1 MQIEFKNTKNQY
13 VNRSTSNDL
22 IDPTQR
28 AWIEVSGDAIE
39 NNIKKIKSLL
49 RKNCKF
55 MAVVKADGYGHDATF
70 VSKYAIKGGA
80 DQLGVAT
87 LCEGISLRNAGIN
100 KPILVL
106 GNIYCKKDLITCFH
120 YDLMPTIS
128 SVRDCLI
135 CNNIGK
141 KYHKV
146 FALHLKVD
154 TGMSRLGFELKDFL
168 HQFKNIQSCENIL
181 IKGIYSHL
189 ASADEENA
197 LDKNSFTQMQKNK
210 FKDLLKEI
218 KIFQYPEITT
228 HLANSAGT
236 LLAKEF
242 HFDMVRV
249 GLSMYGYKP
258 FTGSKMDLKLQ
269 PALFLKSKVTFIRS
283 VKANTSVSY
292 GSKFITNK
300 DAKLAVISIGYADGI
315 NRKLSNKISLIHK
328 GKSYPQVG
336 SITMDQLMIDIS
348 DSNDINVG
356 DTVLLLGQDGDH
368 YISPVD
374 WASKSSSITWE
385 ILCAFKNRLPRV
397 QIK

>member
-1 MQIEFKNTKNQY
+1 MKHNK
-13 VNRSTSNDL
+13 SN
-22 IDPTQR
+22 
-28 AWIEVSGDAIE
+28 
-39 NNIKKIKSLL
+39 KS
-49 RKNCKF
+49 
-55 MAVVKADGYGHDATF
+55 
-70 VSKYAIKGGA
+70 
-80 DQLGVAT
+80 
-87 LCEGISLRNAGIN
+87 
-100 KPILVL
+100 
-106 GNIYCKKDLITCFH
+106 
-120 YDLMPTIS
+120 
-128 SVRDCLI
+128 
-135 CNNIGK
+135 GK
-141 KYHKV
+141 K
-146 FALHLKVD
+146 LEND
-154 TGMSRLGFELKDFL
+154 
-168 HQFKNIQSCENIL
+168 CENIL

-218 KIFQYPEITT
+218 KIFRYPEITT

-258 FTGSKMDLKLQ
+258 FTSSKMDLTLQ